1 MATKYIVTTPEEQGL
16 EVVIAEE
23 GEGYRLVFDGR
34 SVYVDVSGTPSG
46 PTRSLLVEGRSYE
59 AATIPGRNGF
69 DVYVSGDGFHVK
81 VVDELWARAEVE
93 AGDTSGGGETVV
105 SPMPGSM
112 IKIAVV
118 LGQTVAPGDPV
129 AIVEAMKMQNEITA
143 VRGGVVRE
151 IQVQPGDVVDQDTVL
166 VVLGPLETAS

>member
-23 GEGYRLVFDGR
+23 GEGYRLEFDGR

-129 AIVEAMKMQNEITA
+129 AIVEAMKMQNEIKSPRDGCVQA
-143 VRGGVVRE
+143 VRVRE
-151 IQVQPGDVVDQDTVL
+151 GQTVNAGEVLL
-166 VVLGPLETAS
+166 VVE